1 MEWFDG
7 ALAVI
12 TGGGDGIGLELALQ
26 LVQAG
31 CSVALCDI
39 DDAKLD
45 AAKELCVRKA
55 SEHSSSSTAT
65 PTVSSQ
71 QCDVSDEGQLRDFAR
86 HVEEEH
92 APRGRLN
99 VAVFAN
105 AGTYVCVV
113 NGKEILTRVGLFCSS
128 FYQYQLT
135 SEYGC

>member
-55 SEHSSSSTAT
+55 SEHSSSTTAT
-65 PTVSSQ
+65 PTVSTQ

-105 AGTYVCVV
+105 AGSM
-113 NGKEILTRVGLFCSS
+113 IADARQSWDR
-128 FYQYQLT
+128 
-135 SEYGC
+135 

>member
-1 MEWFDG
+1 MRSYVCN
-7 ALAVI
+7 AY
-12 TGGGDGIGLELALQ
+12 
-26 LVQAG
+26 
-31 CSVALCDI
+31 
-39 DDAKLD
+39 DAKLD

-55 SEHSSSSTAT
+55 SEHSSSTTAT
-65 PTVSSQ
+65 PTVSTQ